1 MGPVPLGDRAR
12 AMAGREA
19 GQTNH
24 VGELAPGT
32 GNDSM
37 DEEQPVKGAR
47 EPTQELLAVRSIYG
61 QNEMLFYLA

>member
-1 MGPVPLGDRAR
+1 MGAACQGWRVSPVPLGDRAR

-19 GQTNH
+19 GHSNH

-37 DEEQPVKGAR
+37 DEEQPVKGR
-47 EPTQELLAVRSIYG
+47 ESPHKTFTHEVTP
-61 QNEMLFYLA
+61 LF